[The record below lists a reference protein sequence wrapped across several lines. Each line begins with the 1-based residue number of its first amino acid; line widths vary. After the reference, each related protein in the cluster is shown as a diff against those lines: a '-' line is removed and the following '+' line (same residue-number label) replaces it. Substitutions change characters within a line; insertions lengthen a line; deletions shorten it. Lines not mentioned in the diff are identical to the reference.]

1 MRQQTSLTGDRLRQE
16 LAHIRQAGYGVDY
29 KPGRGYRLTSVPDRL
44 VPDEIQMGLGTR
56 IIGRDILTYEEV
68 DSTMGLAEG
77 LAEKGAREGT
87 TIFAEKQRSGHGRS
101 GRRWHCPKN
110 KGILVTT
117 ILRPQINA
125 DRMCL
130 LTGMIAVAVADTIR
144 DHLKLPALIK
154 WPNDVTVNEKKVC
167 GILVEA
173 STPSGKKPYFLAGIG
188 LNVNIARSVLPKDVN
203 HPPTSLSIEKG
214 SRIDRIALS
223 RALLGQLDRWYA
235 PFKDSEY
242 KDVRRRWAELFPLTG
257 RRVRI
262 REKDSVHTGKVVA
275 LSAQGGLTLILN
287 GGTRKSFRGEYLTI
301 EKTLS

>member
-1 MRQQTSLTGDRLRQE
+1 
-16 LAHIRQAGYGVDY
+16 
-29 KPGRGYRLTSVPDRL
+29 
-44 VPDEIQMGLGTR
+44 
-56 IIGRDILTYEEV
+56 
-68 DSTMGLAEG
+68 
-77 LAEKGAREGT
+77 
-87 TIFAEKQRSGHGRS
+87 
-101 GRRWHCPKN
+101 
-110 KGILVTT
+110 
-117 ILRPQINA
+117 
-125 DRMCL
+125 
-130 LTGMIAVAVADTIR
+130 VADTIR

-173 STPSGKKPYFLAGIG
+173 STPRGKKPYFLAGIG
-188 LNVNIARSVLPKDVN
+188 LNVNVTRSTLPKDVN

-223 RALLGQLDRWYA
+223 RTLLRQLDRWYA

-262 REKDSVHTGKVVA
+262 REKDGVHTGKVVA

-301 EKTLS
+301 EKALS

>member
-1 MRQQTSLTGDRLRQE
+1 M
-16 LAHIRQAGYGVDY
+16 
-29 KPGRGYRLTSVPDRL
+29 

-87 TIFAEKQRSGHGRS
+87 AIFAEKQRSGHGRS
-101 GRRWHCPKN
+101 GRRWYCSKN
-110 KGILVTT
+110 KGILMTT

-167 GILVEA
+167 GILVDA
-173 STPSGKKPYFLAGIG
+173 STPRGKKPYFLAGIG
-188 LNVNIARSVLPKDVN
+188 LNVNVTRSALPKDVS
-203 HPPTSLSIEKG
+203 HPTTSLSIEKG

-223 RALLGQLDRWYA
+223 RALLRQLDRWYA

-262 REKDSVHTGKVVA
+262 REKDGVHTGKVVA

-301 EKTLS
+301 EKALS